1 MHLLDDVDYC
11 RMIDM
16 QDMLK
21 HIRSLP
27 TQVETAWSQVHEVD
41 NLPTERP
48 SDIVILGMG
57 GSAIGGDIACS
68 LAYGFSEIPMVVH
81 RDYGIPRWVGSSSL
95 VIAVSHSGNTEE
107 TLSGFEEAC
116 KRGSMLFAI
125 ASGGKLIEMAEKHGV
140 PFYRYESEAPPRAS
154 IGYLLMPILAVL
166 SSTGVYKLDDEVVSN
181 AVDCLNRLKQ
191 SVDAEVP
198 TEDNKAKQLAVYL
211 HGHIGLILASH
222 PLTAVAR
229 RWKTQI
235 NENANT
241 ACFFEVLPELCHN
254 TVVGLDFP
262 CKLSDV
268 IRVLM
273 LRSAFSNDRN
283 RLREEIVNRLLKHSG
298 IKCEQVEVEV
308 SAHPLC
314 EALQLVMLGDF
325 VSYYLS
331 LLNRVNPTTI
341 LNIDYLKLKLSQA

>member
-11 RMIDM
+11 QMIDM
-16 QDMLK
+16 QGMLR

-27 TQVETAWSQVHEVD
+27 TQIETAWSQVHD
-41 NLPTERP
+41 RKNLPTERP
-48 SDIVILGMG
+48 SSVAILGMG

-68 LAYGFSEIPMVVH
+68 LAYGVSEIPMVVH

-107 TLSGFEEAC
+107 TLSGFEEAYR
-116 KRGSMLFAI
+116 RGSTLFVI
-125 ASGGKLIEMAEKHGV
+125 ASGGKLIEMAEKYGV
-140 PFYRYESEAPPRAS
+140 PYYRYESEAPPRAS
-154 IGYLLMPILAVL
+154 IGFLLMPILAVL
-166 SSTGVYKLDDEVVSN
+166 NSTGVYKVDEDLVSN
-181 AVDCLNRLKQ
+181 TVDCLNRLKQ
-191 SVDAEVP
+191 SIDAEVA

-222 PLTAVAR
+222 PLTAIAR

-235 NENANT
+235 NENAKT

-254 TVVGLDFP
+254 TIVGVDFP
-262 CKLSDV
+262 SRLSDV
-268 IRVLM
+268 LRVLM
-273 LRSAFSNDRN
+273 LRSAFSNERN
-283 RLREEIVNRLLKHSG
+283 RLREEIVGQLFEHSG
-298 IKCEQVEVEV
+298 IGCEQVKIE
-308 SAHPLC
+308 APFHPLC

-341 LNIDYLKLKLSQA
+341 LNIDYLKLKLSRA